1 VKFKLD
7 ENLSRRAA
15 DLIRAAGH
23 DAVTVASQGL
33 RGAAD
38 ETLFEVY
45 RRESRALVTLDRP
58 PASLAT
64 DRRFKAR
71 GLVRCFATRR
81 LPVPA

>member
-23 DAVTVASQGL
+23 DTVTVVSQGL

-38 ETLFEVY
+38 ETLFEVCAA
-45 RRESRALVTLDRP
+45 ESRALVTMDRP
-58 PASLAT
+58 PGIASDGPT
-64 DRRFKAR
+64 
-71 GLVRCFATRR
+71 V
-81 LPVPA
+81 